1 MSARMAVY
9 VGRGHSL
16 PADIALSLIP
26 SLPRA
31 HLEQLVQRLV
41 DRLDEED
48 GDPDLEDATD
58 AEDDFSL
65 SDDARDGWGS
75 GPGCILADQDLAVD
89 DGPCGDWFEDMEP
102 EAPARPIYAE
112 DQSAAPVG
120 WRLT

>member
-1 MSARMAVY
+1 MSARMAIY

-16 PADIALSLIP
+16 PIDIALSLIP

-41 DRLDEED
+41 DGLDEQD

-65 SDDARDGWGS
+65 SDQALCSRDT
-75 GPGCILADQDLAVD
+75 GPGCVLADQDLAVD
-89 DGPCGDWFEDMEP
+89 DQLCDHIEP
-102 EAPARPIYAE
+102 EALGIPLYGK
-112 DQSAAPVG
+112 DQSAPTG
-120 WRLT
+120 WRLV